1 VNIGKVSPTRS
12 SLKQTFLE
20 FVKDLLN
27 IVKEES
33 HKRMVDDEEMSH
45 RTKDKAN
52 LQWYFRGYIESLK
65 VFLEEFWDR
74 IQREDAWKASPGQS
88 VLRDKNA
95 YLSRSRIAG

>member
-1 VNIGKVSPTRS
+1 MTANIGNGNPTR
-12 SLKQTFLE
+12 LITETDFLE

-33 HKRMVDDEEMSH
+33 HKRMVDAEEMSQ

-52 LQWYFRGYIESLK
+52 LQWYFRGYKDGIK

-74 IQREDAWKASPGQS
+74 IQEANCNSASE
-88 VLRDKNA
+88 LRQ
-95 YLSRSRIAG
+95 